1 MDKKLEHKELGKRV
15 QQLEA
20 EVFKYKQAVRVLRD
34 DLNRYKELWEEA
46 PVAYHMLDT
55 EGIIKQ
61 VNQTEMNMLGY
72 TRDEMVGKSIF
83 DFILPE
89 QQKKA
94 EERFRLKLAG
104 EHIPKQHDRI
114 YVTKGGARIY
124 VSIDDRL
131 QFGRDGE
138 VLGVRTTM
146 VDITQER
153 RTEEALRRERDFTSA
168 VLSTAGALVVV
179 LNRDGQI
186 VRFNKACERLTGY
199 AFEEVRNRH
208 VWDLFV
214 IPQEVEPV
222 KAIFRKLRSG
232 AFPNEH
238 ENHWV
243 ARDGTQHLIMWSNT
257 ALLDHQ
263 GRVEH
268 VVGTG
273 IDITERRKAETA
285 LREAHAQL
293 EKLSLDL
300 EKRVQERTEELKR
313 KNKQLIQAERLAALG
328 KMANRVAHEL
338 RNPMTA
344 IGGFARRINE
354 RTPADDPNK
363 RYAQMIVEAVV
374 TMERKVSEIIGT
386 QPE

>member
-1 MDKKLEHKELGKRV
+1 
-15 QQLEA
+15 
-20 EVFKYKQAVRVLRD
+20 
-34 DLNRYKELWEEA
+34 
-46 PVAYHMLDT
+46 
-55 EGIIKQ
+55 
-61 VNQTEMNMLGY
+61 
-72 TRDEMVGKSIF
+72 
-83 DFILPE
+83 
-89 QQKKA
+89 
-94 EERFRLKLAG
+94 
-104 EHIPKQHDRI
+104 
-114 YVTKGGARIY
+114 
-124 VSIDDRL
+124 
-131 QFGRDGE
+131 
-138 VLGVRTTM
+138 
-146 VDITQER
+146 
-153 RTEEALRRERDFTSA
+153 
-168 VLSTAGALVVV
+168 
-179 LNRDGQI
+179 
-186 VRFNKACERLTGY
+186 
-199 AFEEVRNRH
+199 
-208 VWDLFV
+208 
-214 IPQEVEPV
+214 
-222 KAIFRKLRSG
+222 
-232 AFPNEH
+232 
-238 ENHWV
+238 
-243 ARDGTQHLIMWSNT
+243 MWSNT

-300 EKRVQERTEELKR
+300 EKRVQERTEELER